1 MQCAD
6 LVTPFFSPDGFLSL
20 YFNFSLT
27 RTFSPNT
34 LQNAFCIE
42 NWEQW
47 TVLFLFSSLHWLLYA
62 KLKVDS
68 SHAFTFP
75 KCPKSDLVNKWNDAL
90 FGCGEWITHTPH
102 RTAHNI
108 KLASDTKLQNGI
120 EVDKWQSNTANI
132 AADGVKSNFIR
143 NYFELLLLS

>member
-1 MQCAD
+1 MLWFMQKLSDSHGNHSIHWEISFLSLQIRKEIPNFPTCHLINMQCAD

-47 TVLFLFSSLHWLLYA
+47 TVLCFRLLHRLLYT
-62 KLKVDS
+62 KLNVDS

-75 KCPKSDLVNKWNDAL
+75 KWPKSDLVNKWNDAL
-90 FGCGEWITHTPH
+90 FGCGEWISHQ
-102 RTAHNI
+102 I
-108 KLASDTKLQNGI
+108 QNGI
-120 EVDKWQSNTANI
+120 EVDKW
-132 AADGVKSNFIR
+132 
-143 NYFELLLLS
+143 